1 MSIAEHCCCPDS
13 VSSMLIPGYK
23 QVVYY
28 CRSCRIHG
36 GSMIY
41 ATDVIQVKCLCVSK
55 FCEDMEWELCGIMVL
70 EWIF

>member
-1 MSIAEHCCCPDS
+1 
-13 VSSMLIPGYK
+13 
-23 QVVYY
+23 
-28 CRSCRIHG
+28 
-36 GSMIY
+36 MIY